1 MERSVRK
8 VMIISKV
15 KLINIVTSPQL
26 LSSLLL
32 AIGFCFILDRYAPT
46 EQLETMPLFIITTGL
61 TFSMGMSG
69 IMMSALP
76 LSSDKESN
84 MLRVLM
90 VGSVSPLQYI
100 LGSIIPS
107 FFLIGLTN
115 AVIGFFWLPDR
126 ISILP
131 FLIITS
137 LGTFISLLIGLVI
150 GFYSSNQMV
159 ASSMCIPTIFIF
171 ALIPIL
177 KIISEDFEKYS
188 KYLYTSQVINY
199 LENLFEEKN
208 KALTSDIYIIISS
221 TMILILLICYYGYRK
236 NRFDR

>member
-1 MERSVRK
+1 MERSIRK

-107 FFLIGLTN
+107 FF
-115 AVIGFFWLPDR
+115 
-126 ISILP
+126 
-131 FLIITS
+131 
-137 LGTFISLLIGLVI
+137 
-150 GFYSSNQMV
+150 
-159 ASSMCIPTIFIF
+159 
-171 ALIPIL
+171 
-177 KIISEDFEKYS
+177 
-188 KYLYTSQVINY
+188 
-199 LENLFEEKN
+199 
-208 KALTSDIYIIISS
+208 
-221 TMILILLICYYGYRK
+221 
-236 NRFDR
+236 